1 MNVERDVL
9 EVAIEA
15 GRAILIR
22 ANGDPARTL
31 AYGVA
36 AAVVA
41 VGVGAAYGASK
52 YGHRVL
58 DWFAD

>member
-1 MNVERDVL
+1 MNLERSIL

-15 GRAILIR
+15 GSAVMIR
-22 ANGDPARTL
+22 ASGDPARTL

-41 VGVGAAYGASK
+41 VGTGIGYGSYK
-52 YGHRVL
+52 YGHKAL
-58 DWFAD
+58 GWLTG